1 MRRALSS
8 LALCVSCLS
17 CGYSFAQR
25 GPSAQA
31 PLRVAPL
38 GNFTPQAEAA
48 GLFSSELRAQLESR
62 GRLAKESSSAPLL
75 EGELVTLR
83 DSPSALGLSGVQ
95 TFRVDAE
102 LHVRVRDSSQ
112 AEVYADGAAG
122 SEDYLAGV
130 DVLGT
135 EANRRAA
142 LRRLSRSLARE
153 IFERLEVAERFGRGA
168 K

>member
-1 MRRALSS
+1 MRAAA
-8 LALCVSCLS
+8 LALLFSCA

-25 GPSAQA
+25 GASAQG

-38 GNFTPQAEAA
+38 GNFTAQAEAA
-48 GLFSSELRAQLESR
+48 GLFSSELRAEVEAR
-62 GRLAKESSSAPLL
+62 GRLASDGAGAPRL

-83 DSPSALGLSGVQ
+83 DAPSALGLSGVQ

-102 LHVRVRDSSQ
+102 LHLRVRDGG
-112 AEVYADGAAG
+112 AEIYADSVVG

-142 LRRLSRSLARE
+142 LRRLSRTLARE
-153 IFERLEVAERFGRGA
+153 AVERLEVAGRFA